1 MFKTGSKFL
10 YGVAAFGF
18 VAAIAYAIATGGNK
32 IDGVDTILGPITLGY
47 KGGVGDHIGFTILVV
62 LSMVSF
68 ALAVFLSALRDAD
81 AEAEAQVV
89 GLETVPD
96 APTPSRA
103 NYWPVVAAF
112 SAASVVLGLAIDSSL
127 FVIGCVGLT
136 IAGTEWAISAWA
148 DRITGDPA
156 VNASIRALMMHPIE
170 IPVATVLGI
179 AVFVLAISRILLA
192 LPKNGSYV
200 IFGLVPAIIFG
211 VGILIVMKPKLS
223 RSVIAGM
230 LLFGGFAVLAGGV
243 AAAIAGEREHE
254 GGHEEGGTHEE
265 EGGEHGGRIA
275 VSLPEPGQTVIRV
288 AN

>member
-18 VAAIAYAIATGGNK
+18 VAAIAFAIATSSGSLTGDGF
-32 IDGVDTILGPITLGY
+32 IDKVLGPLTLGY
-47 KGGVGDHIGFTILVV
+47 KGGIGDHVGFAILAT
-62 LSMVSF
+62 LSIVAF
-68 ALAVFLSALRDAD
+68 LLAVLLAGIRDGD
-81 AEAEAQVV
+81 AEAGAKVV

-96 APTPSRA
+96 VPAPATV

-112 SAASVVLGLAIDSSL
+112 SAAAIVLGLAIGSTI
-127 FVIGCVGLT
+127 FVLGMVGIT
-136 IAGTEWAISAWA
+136 IATVEWAISAWSE
-148 DRITGDPA
+148 RITGDPA
-156 VNASIRALMMHPIE
+156 VNTSIRNRMMHPIE
-170 IPVATVLGI
+170 IPVASVLGI
-179 AVFVLAISRILLA
+179 GLFVLAVSRILLA
-192 LPKNGSYV
+192 VPKNGSYL

-211 VGILIVMKPKLS
+211 VGILIVMKPTLS
-223 RSVIAGM
+223 KSVIAGL
-230 LLFGGFAVLAGGV
+230 LLFGGVAVLAGGV

-254 GGHEEGGTHEE
+254 GGEHKE